1 MNWKLI
7 ILGGLAFYVVMFVVS
22 FPTGMLVHEGVLDS
36 SYRATTE
43 FWRPELTQDPP
54 DMAALM
60 PRWITVGLLTT
71 FIFAAIYGWIR
82 GGLSGA
88 PWQKGLKFGLMLSIV
103 GCCFMAGWSGVFNLP
118 GKIWL
123 WWGLEQ
129 FAYYLPGGIILGW
142 LGEKLAPEDG

>member
-7 ILGGLAFYVVMFVVS
+7 ILGGLAFYVVMFIIS
-22 FPTGMLVHEGVLDS
+22 FPSGMVIHDGILDAPYS
-36 SYRATTE
+36 ANSE
-43 FWRPELTQDPP
+43 FWRPELNQDPP

-60 PRWITVGLLTT
+60 PRWIATGLLTT

-88 PWQKGLKFGLMLSIV
+88 PWQKGLKFGLLLSII

-118 GKIWL
+118 GKIWM

-129 FAYYLPGGIILGW
+129 FIYYLPGGAVLGW
-142 LGEKLAPEDG
+142 LGEKLAPEAG